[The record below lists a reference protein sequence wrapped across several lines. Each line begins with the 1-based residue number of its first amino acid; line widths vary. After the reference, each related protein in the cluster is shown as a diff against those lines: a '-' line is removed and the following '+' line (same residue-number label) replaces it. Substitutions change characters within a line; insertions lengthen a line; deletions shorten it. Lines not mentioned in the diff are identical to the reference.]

1 MEHELW
7 MNSQLKGLYDL
18 VQETNTQV
26 KEINGHVRRHQEEIF
41 GVNNQPGLRLE
52 VDEIHDFM
60 IGTKSSVK
68 TIITLVSAI
77 GIANLIA
84 LILFASNLL
93 EK

>member
-41 GVNNQPGLRLE
+41 GIDNQPGLRLE